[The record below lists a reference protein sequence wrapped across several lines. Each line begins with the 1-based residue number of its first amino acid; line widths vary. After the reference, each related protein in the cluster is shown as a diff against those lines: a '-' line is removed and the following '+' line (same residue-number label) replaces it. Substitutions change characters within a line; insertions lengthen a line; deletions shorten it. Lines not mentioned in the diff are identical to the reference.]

1 MEKVVNE
8 IQELL
13 GTLKG
18 NIAELVPS
26 FEETVEQEAEKLASK
41 QRKEIQKKFKIEQ
54 NDADNECKRIKRE
67 TGEIITDISR
77 LARREANDIRRKH
90 KVKLKAIAHR
100 GKVENTEQLE
110 NISKESKSHTVT
122 ELISFSESQAIE
134 MSRNSDLVTPPSLNC
149 ATCRKEA
156 VSLYFCA
163 ACKIT
168 RYCDEMCQTKD
179 WEKHRDTCVGLY
191 HK

>member
-1 MEKVVNE
+1 MEKAVNE

-13 GTLKG
+13 GTLEG

-26 FEETVEQEAEKLASK
+26 FEEIVEQEAEKLASK
-41 QRKEIQKKFKIEQ
+41 QRKEIQKKLKIEQ
-54 NDADNECKRIKRE
+54 NDANNECKRIKRE

-77 LARREANDIRRKH
+77 LARREANDIRREH
-90 KVKLKAIAHR
+90 KMKLKAIAHS

-110 NISKESKSHTVT
+110 NISKGSKSHTVF
-122 ELISFSESQAIE
+122 ELSSFSESQAIE
-134 MSRNSDLVTPPSLNC
+134 ISKNSDSVTSASLNC
-149 ATCRKEA
+149 ASCRKKG

-168 RYCDEMCQTKD
+168 RYCDEMCQAKD
-179 WEKHRDTCVGLY
+179 WEKHRDTCVGLC